1 MSGACKGDRKDKTR
15 VRNKWGKE
23 LEMDQNQIHVAH
35 NSLEEGSKREKLWA
49 KAMGKIADPGDK
61 FLSKIV

>member
-1 MSGACKGDRKDKTR
+1 M
-15 VRNKWGKE
+15 GKE
-23 LEMDQNQIHVAH
+23 LEMDQNQIHVSQ
-35 NSLEEGSKREKLWA
+35 NSLEEGSKREKPWA